1 MLLDT
6 HVAEMPFQFPAGVVD
21 QNTERGVSSGDMVGR
36 AVWGAVETGIGCLDS
51 RGVCEVSVCLGS

>member
-1 MLLDT
+1 M
-6 HVAEMPFQFPAGVVD
+6 AEMPFQFPAGVVD

-51 RGVCEVSVCLGS
+51 RGVREVSVCLGS